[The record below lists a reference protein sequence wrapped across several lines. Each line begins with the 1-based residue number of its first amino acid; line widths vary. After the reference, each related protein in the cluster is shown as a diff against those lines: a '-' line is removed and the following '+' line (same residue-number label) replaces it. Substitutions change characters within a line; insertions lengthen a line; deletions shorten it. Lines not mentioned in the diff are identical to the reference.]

1 MEPGS
6 KTANRVKQLID
17 DYPEDATGS
26 DEESFWTAPKHF
38 PSPLQF
44 SVDDPSH
51 FNFVMAAS
59 VLRAETFGIP
69 IPDWIK
75 SPTEMADAVN
85 SVIVPEFQPDV
96 EGIFKDDDVAIRELI
111 MKLNECKIQLPPGF
125 KLNPIQFEKVSFL
138 SSLLF
143 SHPYSF
149 PLPSWKC
156 LECAHL

>member
-1 MEPGS
+1 M

-96 EGIFKDDDVAIRELI
+96 EGIFKDDAVAIRELI
-111 MKLNECKIQLPPGF
+111 MKLNECRIQLPPGF
-125 KLNPIQFEKVSFL
+125 KLNPILFEKVSFL

>member
-1 MEPGS
+1 
-6 KTANRVKQLID
+6 
-17 DYPEDATGS
+17 
-26 DEESFWTAPKHF
+26 
-38 PSPLQF
+38 
-44 SVDDPSH
+44 
-51 FNFVMAAS
+51 
-59 VLRAETFGIP
+59 
-69 IPDWIK
+69 
-75 SPTEMADAVN
+75 MADAVN

-96 EGIFKDDDVAIRELI
+96 EGIFKDDAVAIRELI
-111 MKLNECKIQLPPGF
+111 MKLNECRIQLPPGF